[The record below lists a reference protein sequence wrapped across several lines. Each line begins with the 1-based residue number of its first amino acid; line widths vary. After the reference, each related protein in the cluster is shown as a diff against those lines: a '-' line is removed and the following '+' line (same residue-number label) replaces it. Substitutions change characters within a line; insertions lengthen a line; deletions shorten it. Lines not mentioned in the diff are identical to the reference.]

1 MRAALALVAVL
12 ALPARA
18 IAGDAAAPP
27 GARDDEPDAPPE
39 IDPDPRAVE
48 EAREAN
54 LVPVSVREGFAIG
67 VAVGPAIQIGY
78 SVPGASGTGGSFNL
92 RFGTVASP
100 RWVWLLEIGTTTYE
114 SKATGEINSSAV
126 FSVGGQLYVNEAFW
140 LRGGAGLAAFTRRED
155 GMREEE
161 AKGGFGVM
169 GAGGFDLLRRG
180 GLALSIEGASHLARY
195 REGTIFGASL
205 QLGLS
210 WY

>member
-1 MRAALALVAVL
+1 MSARRALGIAAALAWA
-12 ALPARA
+12 P
-18 IAGDAAAPP
+18 AAAFAGETPDD
-27 GARDDEPDAPPE
+27 DDEVRPIVPDS
-39 IDPDPRAVE
+39 RAVE

-78 SVPGASGTGGSFNL
+78 SVADASGTGGGFNL

-100 RWVWLLEIGTTTYE
+100 RWVWLLEIGTTTFK
-114 SKATGEINSSAV
+114 SSRAGTLNSSAV
-126 FSVGGQLYVNEAFW
+126 FSVGGQLYVNDAFW
-140 LRGGAGLAAFTRRED
+140 LRGGAGLAAFTRRND
-155 GMREEE
+155 TTMEERSG
-161 AKGGFGVM
+161 GGFGVT
-169 GAGGFDLLRRG
+169 GAGGFDLVRRG
-180 GLALSIEGASHLARY
+180 GLALSIEATSHVARY